1 MALKPDRK
9 ITDGTDISFYCN
21 QLNEK
26 GAVMVFDTVGSGAA
40 MDDNTAVVKRPT
52 VLNGSG
58 EVVAGI
64 LLCDVV
70 SGDLTKTHLNA
81 QRDEVQVG
89 SKVTLLRRGWITT
102 NMISGTVTKGHG
114 AYPAGADGTG
124 TLQSL
129 APTTV
134 GAFSVSSAIPRVGTW
149 LSTKDSDGYAKL
161 EVNLI

>member
-1 MALKPDRK
+1 
-9 ITDGTDISFYCN
+9 
-21 QLNEK
+21 
-26 GAVMVFDTVGSGAA
+26 
-40 MDDNTAVVKRPT
+40 MDDSAALVTRPT

-58 EVVAGI
+58 EVLAGI

-89 SKVTLLRRGWITT
+89 SKVTLLRRGWIVT
-102 NMISGTVTKGHG
+102 NMISGAVTKGHG
-114 AYPAGADGTG
+114 AYAAGADGTG
-124 TLQSL
+124 TLQSV
-129 APTTV
+129 APATYGAWTV
-134 GAFSVSSAIPRVGTW
+134 TAAVPRVGVW

>member
-21 QLNEK
+21 QVNEK
-26 GAVMVFDTVGSGAA
+26 GAVMVIDTAGSGAA
-40 MDDNTAVVKRPT
+40 MDDSLAVVKRPT

-58 EVVAGI
+58 EVLAGI

-89 SKVTLLRRGWITT
+89 SKVTLLRRGWIVT
-102 NMISGTVTKGHG
+102 NLTSGTITKGYG
-114 AYPAGADGTG
+114 AYPAGSNAQGTIQA
-124 TLQSL
+124 LLPS
-129 APTTV
+129 TV
-134 GAFSVSSAIPRVGTW
+134 GAFSVPAAIPRIGTW
-149 LSTKDSDGYAKL
+149 LSTVDADGYAKL